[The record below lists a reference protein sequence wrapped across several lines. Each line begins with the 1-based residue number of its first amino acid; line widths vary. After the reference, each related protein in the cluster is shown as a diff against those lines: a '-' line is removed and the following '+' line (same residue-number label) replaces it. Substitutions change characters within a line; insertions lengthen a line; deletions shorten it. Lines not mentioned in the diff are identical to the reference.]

1 MKKCSIMLSVLA
13 MLCSSMTLQT
23 ISVSALEAA
32 TIEEMYMQNQET
44 QEFPDPSATYTKAVE
59 NNLEFRLYADYAV
72 LTKCND
78 REVTAVEIPAEIN
91 GLPVVG
97 AIDSPFGYCRKL
109 QKITL
114 PDSFEHFVWL
124 DLICTTAQRINMGS
138 VGAHSGVIQIAAVDA
153 EDETLIPSVSE
164 VVVSE
169 ANPFYTTV
177 DGVLYTKDMKTL
189 IGCPPA
195 KEMQSLN
202 IPEQTERIG
211 DYAFVACYHLE
222 NAVIPSNI
230 THINNGAFA
239 GCINLK
245 SIAFPKHIT
254 SISGDMCYNCE
265 SLSDITFNGDI
276 DTIGYGAFSKCSA
289 LETFEIP
296 DTVIY
301 IGSAAF
307 EESGCFENIN
317 DIYYVD
323 NWVVGSAEEI
333 ENVDIREG
341 TIGIAEG
348 SFFTRNQMHTIN
360 VPASV
365 QYLNY
370 IVFAQLTSQ
379 QISRMDYHCP
389 VITEKAI
396 AAAKS
401 TKDFYIYDPECE
413 IFDSEKTIPAQYKYI
428 EYVESDEDYG
438 TLIDGKFYKES
449 NVYNDVI
456 IHGYAGST
464 AQAYAEKYERQ
475 FEVIEDNVIKGD
487 ANADGKFD
495 VSDVVAVQKWLLSV
509 PDAALPDWKAAD
521 LCQDGVLNA
530 LDLSMLKRRLLYPD
544 VPDMPVETLV

>member
-32 TIEEMYMQNQET
+32 TTEEMYMQNQET

-169 ANPFYTTV
+169 TNPFYTTV

-211 DYAFVACYHLE
+211 GYAFVGCYHLE

-239 GCINLK
+239 VCINLK

-276 DTIGYGAFSKCSA
+276 DTIGYGAFRKCSA

-296 DTVIY
+296 DTVIELGQY
-301 IGSAAF
+301 AFAECDVLETVTLPKDIQTVGYRSFSSCPSLTCITIPKRVTSAGGAFAFSGITDISF
-307 EESGCFENIN
+307 EEGTEVIPESIFENC
-317 DIYYVD
+317 D
-323 NWVVGSAEEI
+323 ALQEI
-333 ENVDIREG
+333 TITFSQKFFQLRDLQCREL
-341 TIGIAEG
+341 
-348 SFFTRNQMHTIN
+348 Q
-360 VPASV
+360 
-365 QYLNY
+365 
-370 IVFAQLTSQ
+370 
-379 QISRMDYHCP
+379 P
-389 VITEKAI
+389 VSLMT
-396 AAAKS
+396 
-401 TKDFYIYDPECE
+401 
-413 IFDSEKTIPAQYKYI
+413 
-428 EYVESDEDYG
+428 V
-438 TLIDGKFYKES
+438 
-449 NVYNDVI
+449 
-456 IHGYAGST
+456 
-464 AQAYAEKYERQ
+464 
-475 FEVIEDNVIKGD
+475 
-487 ANADGKFD
+487 
-495 VSDVVAVQKWLLSV
+495 
-509 PDAALPDWKAAD
+509 
-521 LCQDGVLNA
+521 
-530 LDLSMLKRRLLYPD
+530 
-544 VPDMPVETLV
+544 